1 MPREHSAHDMQLT
14 TFQTQHATGT
24 FDIRHDNIHMRGAGA
39 PLFFSARERPALS
52 PRSTFKPLGGVK
64 VERFSG
70 PAVLR
75 RCCPL
80 SSERVACCQSPRES
94 RGAASVLPFFRGRA
108 EEVARWQCLRNWAQ
122 GGWPCHLIFHGGPLR
137 FVGDA
142 AGGSAMCRG
151 GTGASA
157 RTTTTYYQ
165 LLPTSLLLLLHT
177 TFYLQKETY
186 KKKKKKKKPEE
197 KDEEE

>member
-14 TFQTQHATGT
+14 TFQIQHATRTFGT
-24 FDIRHDNIHMRGAGA
+24 RHATDNIPDTTCYGNIRHTTRQHPHEGGGSP
-39 PLFFSARERPALS
+39 PLFSARELPALS

-108 EEVARWQCLRNWAQ
+108 EEVARSL
-122 GGWPCHLIFHGGPLR
+122 
-137 FVGDA
+137 VEDA
-142 AGGSAMCRG
+142 AGENL
-151 GTGASA
+151 T
-157 RTTTTYYQ
+157 
-165 LLPTSLLLLLHT
+165 TSLRRSLPSLLVAPLDLGSELGRHSFLT
-177 TFYLQKETY
+177 SHSSSPPVVRECFAPPLAYLFVGEC
-186 KKKKKKKKPEE
+186 
-197 KDEEE
+197 

>member
-1 MPREHSAHDMQLT
+1 MPGKHSAHDMQLT

-39 PLFFSARERPALS
+39 PLFSSARELPALS

-108 EEVARWQCLRNWAQ
+108 EEVARAL
-122 GGWPCHLIFHGGPLR
+122 
-137 FVGDA
+137 VEDA
-142 AGGSAMCRG
+142 AGENLTTSLRRSLPSLLVAPLDLGSALCRFK
-151 GTGASA
+151 
-157 RTTTTYYQ
+157 YYIGYRSCI
-165 LLPTSLLLLLHT
+165 L
-177 TFYLQKETY
+177 
-186 KKKKKKKKPEE
+186 
-197 KDEEE
+197 D